1 MQAFQPMI
9 NVSWC
14 ITTSFLLSKQTEA
27 YFTYSPR
34 GPQWIVAWLL
44 SVVPSHQASGTGFF
58 PFSASLLYTL
68 PVITSQVNYLALKSL
83 SHELLLGNQTEDNGH
98 YYSFIRYWVPTMCQA
113 LFLITTPFSCKL
125 LHLGFL
131 VSWILTITKKL
142 KEKFKG
148 NSFP

>member
-14 ITTSFLLSKQTEA
+14 IKTSFLLSKQTEA

-44 SVVPSHQASGTGFF
+44 SVVPSHQSIWYWFL
-58 PFSASLLYTL
+58 SLLSL
-68 PVITSQVNYLALKSL
+68 TSLYPSSDYFPSK
-83 SHELLLGNQTEDNGH
+83 LLGTQILVSWTTSGNQTEDNGH